1 MTFLEFYQAR
11 MAVVTPDGDS
21 RRLDRRHKSWVIS
34 DLITL
39 QTYAKVFQ
47 SGNVSTYLTWTDECG
62 ASRVSS
68 PYGTLTGAYVKDAAV
83 DCDSIQCTPVTEIVM
98 RRYMKQWQLCSCTS
112 AATSSGGSGSSGGS
126 SGSSGSGG
134 SFGVL
139 GAAALR
145 LVEPEPY
152 RTYPLLWLNSDGDG
166 MGGWFTFIPTDSHA
180 DDGVDYII
188 PSSIVR
194 PTLGTFK
201 RSSSL

>member
-21 RRLDRRHKSWVIS
+21 RRLDRRHKNWVIS

-62 ASRVSS
+62 TSRVAK
-68 PYGTLTGAYVKDAAV
+68 PYGILTGAYVKDTTT

-112 AATSSGGSGSSGGS
+112 AGSASSGGS
-126 SGSSGSGG
+126 SGSGSSGGAGG
-134 SFGVL
+134 SFGIL
-139 GAAALR
+139 GVAALR
-145 LVEPEPY
+145 LIEPEPY
-152 RTYPLLWLNSDGDG
+152 RTYPLLWLNADGDG
-166 MGGWFTFIPTDSHA
+166 QGGWFTFIPTESHA
-180 DDGVDYII
+180 DDGVDYVI
-188 PSSIVR
+188 PASVVR
-194 PTLGTFK
+194 PSLGTLV